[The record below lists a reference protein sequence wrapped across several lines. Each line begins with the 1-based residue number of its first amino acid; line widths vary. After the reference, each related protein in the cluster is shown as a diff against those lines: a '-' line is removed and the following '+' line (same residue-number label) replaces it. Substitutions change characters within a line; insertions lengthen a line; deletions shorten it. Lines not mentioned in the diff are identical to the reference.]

1 MHRTGTGRR
10 ARAITAVVAALAVGA
25 AGCSSNGGAVGGRP
39 TDPPAPGGETST
51 AAPTTTAP
59 RSFTLAASG
68 DILLHNYV
76 IVEGR
81 QNAGGGGYDFEPM
94 FTDVKDRI
102 SAADLAICH
111 QETPISADD
120 TDLTM
125 PKTLVFNAPHEITTA
140 LKAAGFDA
148 CDTAS
153 NHTYDKGVKGVRE
166 TLDMLDAAGLGHA
179 GSARN
184 AEEAANPPIYDA
196 KGVKVGHLAFSYTI
210 HNSGTPTTQVPTDAP
225 WLREMLWPAIGAEGI
240 LARAHRLRERGA
252 EFVVVSIHWGD
263 EYVTRP
269 TAQQRELARQL
280 LASPDVDLILGDH
293 VHVVQPCEQING
305 KYVVYGMGNFLS
317 NQSPSQDTSL
327 KVENEDGTLDRFTV
341 TETGPGR
348 FRTTALEY
356 TPTRVVI
363 PTHRIVP
370 ATPESAKASY
380 DRTVHAMSLLD
391 QETPGAC
398 DAKPS
403 F

>member
-25 AGCSSNGGAVGGRP
+25 AGCSSNGGTVGGQP
-39 TDPPAPGGETST
+39 TDPPAPGGEAST
-51 AAPTTTAP
+51 AAPTTKGP

-81 QNAGGGGYDFEPM
+81 QNAGGNGYDFEPM

-120 TDLTM
+120 TDLTV

-153 NHTYDKGVKGVRE
+153 NHTWDKGAKGVRE

-196 KGVKVGHLAFSYTI
+196 KGVKVGHLAFSYTLY
-210 HNSGTPTTQVPTDAP
+210 NSGTPTTQVPADAP

-240 LARAHRLRERGA
+240 LAQAHRLRERGA

-263 EYVTRP
+263 EYVARP
-269 TAQQRELARQL
+269 NAQQRELARQL
-280 LASPDVDLILGDH
+280 LGSPDVDLILGDH

-317 NQSPSQDTSL
+317 NQSPNQDTSL
-327 KVENEDGTLDRFTV
+327 KVENEDGTLDTFTV
-341 TETGPGR
+341 NETAPGQ
-348 FRTTALEY
+348 FRTTGLEY

-363 PTHRIVP
+363 PSHRIVP
-370 ATPESAKASY
+370 STPDRFKASY
-380 DRTVHAMSLLD
+380 DRTVHAMGLLD